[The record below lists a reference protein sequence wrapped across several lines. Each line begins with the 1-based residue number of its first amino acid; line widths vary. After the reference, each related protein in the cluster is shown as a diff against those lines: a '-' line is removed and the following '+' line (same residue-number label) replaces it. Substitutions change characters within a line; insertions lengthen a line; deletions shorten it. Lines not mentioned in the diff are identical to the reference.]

1 MMLNVILV
9 AVDFQCLEFDHHS
22 KIMTLF
28 PSMAG
33 SENIYEFDA
42 LFGGLK
48 IKKWILQWHFH
59 KVVLHPLF
67 SERIRIYTC

>member
-33 SENIYEFDA
+33 SENIYEFDV

-48 IKKWILQWHFH
+48 IKKMDFTVAFPQSGSSSTVF
-59 KVVLHPLF
+59 
-67 SERIRIYTC
+67 RAN